1 MAVSK
6 QYLEDLVSHLA
17 VVDQEKAERRQAT
30 LVAIVDEIS
39 DEIDRQAGWYGITRK
54 EILEALL
61 AE

>member
-1 MAVSK
+1 MAVSAD
-6 QYLEDLVSHLA
+6 YIADLVAHLA